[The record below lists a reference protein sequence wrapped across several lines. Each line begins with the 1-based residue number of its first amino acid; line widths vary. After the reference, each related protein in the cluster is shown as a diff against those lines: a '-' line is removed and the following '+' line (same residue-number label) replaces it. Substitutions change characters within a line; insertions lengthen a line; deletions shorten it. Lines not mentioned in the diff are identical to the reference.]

1 MAHVTGIF
9 IALRSRDFANYW
21 TFERVSRCRSRLEP
35 VRVINADTRLTFIN
49 AGISNYCRETSLTN
63 TDQRGRC
70 RLASLRFGQAQRHA
84 VTFPIKFSQFAM
96 SCACRHFVRSGLWI
110 NREKLF
116 IRER

>member
-49 AGISNYCRETSLTN
+49 AGISNYSGQIPLTN
-63 TDQRGRC
+63 ADQRRRC
-70 RLASLRFGQAQRHA
+70 RLASLRFGQAQSYVSH
-84 VTFPIKFSQFAM
+84 
-96 SCACRHFVRSGLWI
+96 
-110 NREKLF
+110 
-116 IRER
+116 